1 MITESYGRDA
11 LTVEGNSMAISANVY
26 NTGGWWMWFS
36 LYGND
41 VSQGDDDPADYA
53 MVLNDGGQLYA
64 QDHLYVDGGDV
75 VSVRDQI
82 NSIWGQ
88 IDALWSA
95 IESLGDEDED
105 D

>member
-41 VSQGDDDPADYA
+41 VS
-53 MVLNDGGQLYA
+53 
-64 QDHLYVDGGDV
+64 
-75 VSVRDQI
+75 
-82 NSIWGQ
+82 
-88 IDALWSA
+88 
-95 IESLGDEDED
+95 
-105 D
+105 